1 MRTPRLL
8 ALISAVVALLVL
20 GGCYT
25 DPNKQ
30 LDEMQQTIDLGHTLD
45 ELSAK
50 TSELL
55 ITMDSLRVVVA
66 KQDTAIAALANLAG
80 VRYVR

>member
-1 MRTPRLL
+1 MRPSFSL
-8 ALISAVVALLVL
+8 AAAAVLLLVL

-30 LDEMQQTIDLGHTLD
+30 LDEMQKTLD
-45 ELSAK
+45 LSNTLTELGSR
-50 TSELL
+50 TSELQ
-55 ITMDSLRVVVA
+55 ITLDSLRLVVA
-66 KQDTAIAALANLAG
+66 KQDSTIATLANLAG

>member
-1 MRTPRLL
+1 MRLFL
-8 ALISAVVALLVL
+8 APAAVAILAL

-30 LDEMQQTIDLGHTLD
+30 LDEMQKTLD
-45 ELSAK
+45 LSNTLNELSSRTA
-50 TSELL
+50 ELQL
-55 ITMDSLRVVVA
+55 TLDSLRVVVA
-66 KQDTAIAALANLAG
+66 KQDSTIATLANLAG

>member
-30 LDEMQQTIDLGHTLD
+30 LDEMQQTIDLGNTLD